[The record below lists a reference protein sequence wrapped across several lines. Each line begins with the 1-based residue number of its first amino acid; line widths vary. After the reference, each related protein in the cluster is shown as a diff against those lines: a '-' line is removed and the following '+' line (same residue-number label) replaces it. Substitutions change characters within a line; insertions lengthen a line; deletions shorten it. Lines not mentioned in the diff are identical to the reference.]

1 MAQIKYG
8 ADRGPTLVAQS
19 IYEASKTQKHP
30 LGHRLQLGDR
40 VFRYAKAGGLLAAGK
55 LALSG
60 ASVANHH
67 SITVAT
73 TVAELKKIT
82 VTLGATAAIKN
93 QYAEGYLA
101 IIAGTGLGQ
110 IYKIKS
116 HPAADANATLEL
128 TLYDELAVAT
138 DASDSKGDLCANPY
152 AAVQNSTTTALQ
164 DAGVPLV
171 AVPANYFCWLQTWG
185 ICVIL
190 THTADTAAEGT
201 LLSHGG
207 TAGSVVTQAGYTASL
222 VGISV
227 GQARAATEH
236 NLVDLRIKP

>member
-40 VFRYAKAGGLLAAGK
+40 VFRCAKAGGLLATGK

-67 SITVAT
+67 DIAVAT
-73 TVAELKKIT
+73 TVAGLKKIT
-82 VTLGATAAIKN
+82 VTLGATSAIKD

-138 DASDSKGDLCANPY
+138 DTSDSKGDLCANIY
-152 AAVQNSTTTALQ
+152 AAVAHSATEEAVN
-164 DAGVPLV
+164 AGVPLV
-171 AVPANYFCWLQTWG
+171 AVTASYYCWIQTWG
-185 ICVIL
+185 ICAVL
-190 THTADTAAEGT
+190 STDTAGEGT
-201 LLSHGG
+201 ILSHAA
-207 TAGSVVTQAGYTASL
+207 TAGAIKTQTGYTMGL
-222 VGISV
+222 VGLSV
-227 GQARAATEH
+227 GQARASGEY
-236 NLVDLRIKP
+236 NFVDLRIRP